1 MYAVIA
7 PSNVESHWDNI
18 VPWLEQAIGIDS
30 PMEDLAIIKNKLQR
44 GVAHLWL
51 GKQPVTDE
59 VDMVLITE
67 GMVLDG
73 IPTLVIRWLT
83 STGLER
89 ILEDFDLLE
98 NWAKNQGFI
107 RIQVWGRRG
116 WERRLRTLGFVHNS
130 TILDKFITQGLH

>member
-1 MYAVIA
+1 MYALIA
-7 PSNVESHWDNI
+7 PGNIDNHWDNI
-18 VPWLEQAIGIDS
+18 VPWLEQAIGIEA
-30 PMEDLAIIKNKLQR
+30 PIEDLAIIKNKIQR
-44 GVAHLWL
+44 GVAQLWL
-51 GKQPVTDE
+51 GK
-59 VDMVLITE
+59 

-83 STGLER
+83 STGLEQ

>member
-1 MYAVIA
+1 MYALIA
-7 PSNVESHWDNI
+7 PGNVDTHWDNI
-18 VPWLEQAIGIDS
+18 APWLEQAIGIAN
-30 PMEDLAIIKNKLQR
+30 PMEDLDIIKDKIRR
-44 GVAHLWL
+44 GVAQLWL
-51 GKQPVTDE
+51 GKEPETDL

-83 STGLER
+83 STGLEQ

-98 NWAKNQGFI
+98 NWAKNQGFT

-116 WERRLRTLGFVHNS
+116 WERRLRTLGFVHNA